1 VLKNG
6 MKLCVVQPPSF
17 GYKQNELMSDIAVGV
32 GAKYFSEKVG
42 DDLSLISLSDL
53 GFAKKVVVSK
63 EDTIIIGADGD
74 EAEIEVRVS
83 ELMAAKELATKK
95 ADMDFI
101 STRIASITGG
111 IGVIYVGGNTDLE
124 QKELFDRV
132 DDAVCA
138 VRSAIEEGIVP
149 GGGIALRDMANIID
163 AVVSHSTEEDR
174 IAKDIL
180 FDSMYAPFDQILKNA
195 GIDPSNYDGIL
206 EMGVGLDIKTMA
218 TGSMIELGIIDPVK
232 VTKNALTNAVS
243 VASTILSTNSIIT
256 IAREK

>member
-1 VLKNG
+1 
-6 MKLCVVQPPSF
+6 
-17 GYKQNELMSDIAVGV
+17 
-32 GAKYFSEKVG
+32 
-42 DDLSLISLSDL
+42 
-53 GFAKKVVVSK
+53 
-63 EDTIIIGADGD
+63 
-74 EAEIEVRVS
+74 
-83 ELMAAKELATKK
+83 
-95 ADMDFI
+95 
-101 STRIASITGG
+101 
-111 IGVIYVGGNTDLE
+111 
-124 QKELFDRV
+124 LFDRV

-218 TGSMIELGIIDPVK
+218 TGNMIELGIIDPVK